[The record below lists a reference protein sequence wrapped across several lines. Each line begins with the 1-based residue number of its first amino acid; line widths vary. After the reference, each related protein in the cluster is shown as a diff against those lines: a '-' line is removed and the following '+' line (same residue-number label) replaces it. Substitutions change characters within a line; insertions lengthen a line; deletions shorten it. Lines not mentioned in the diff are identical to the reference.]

1 MIGAIAA
8 FSAWLGVA
16 LIVVSDG
23 RYGLATGL
31 AIATAALS
39 VLAWESAGPLE
50 AAAILGGGAAAAGLR
65 IRSGP
70 RSWNI
75 LPPGSTPRLVLCI
88 ACGLV
93 AFWVAASVM
102 TGQGAALRF
111 GSLTAIAM
119 AGGRLLA
126 NDEAS
131 AATTAIAALALGL
144 GVAAAVGGSPGLLP
158 YAVSAIVAAAAS
170 AYPRRRADAR

>member
-1 MIGAIAA
+1 MIEAIAA
-8 FSAWLGVA
+8 FAAWLGAA

-23 RYGLATGL
+23 RYGLGAGI

-39 VLAWESAGPLE
+39 VLAWQSAGPLE
-50 AAAILGGGAAAAGLR
+50 AGAILAGGASATALR
-65 IRSGP
+65 LRSGP
-70 RSWNI
+70 RSWNV

-102 TGQGAALRF
+102 TGQGAGLRY
-111 GSLTAIAM
+111 GALTAIAL
-119 AGGRLLA
+119 AGGRVLA
-126 NDEAS
+126 TDEAS
-131 AATTAIAALALGL
+131 AATTAIAALALAL
-144 GVAAAVGGSPGLLP
+144 GVAAAIGGAPGLLP
-158 YAVSAIVAAAAS
+158 YAVSAVVAAAAS